1 MNVIKAGIHG
11 ALLLVREK
19 EGDVWKQVNLMPFE
33 EIEVFEYNLLSGSVE
48 ELTGGEEQTG
58 KIEEKWRNEDGVY

>member
-1 MNVIKAGIHG
+1 MNVKAGIHG